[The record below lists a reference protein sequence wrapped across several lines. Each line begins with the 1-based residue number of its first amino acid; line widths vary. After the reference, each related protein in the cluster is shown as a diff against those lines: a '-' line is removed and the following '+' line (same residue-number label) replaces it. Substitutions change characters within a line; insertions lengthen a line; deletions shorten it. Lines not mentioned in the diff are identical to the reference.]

1 MITDPIVDWLLTEAP
16 ALPSCRHVL
25 QGLIDRLNAEGL
37 QLHRAVL
44 GVGVLHPEL
53 MAKTYTWERGGRYVT
68 EPEIHHGI
76 ETTDQYLDSPFRPIN
91 EGEPFVRH
99 RLTGPDAQITY
110 PVLEEQRDAG
120 STDYIAIGLPRS
132 DGNV

>member
-1 MITDPIVDWLLTEAP
+1 MITDPIDDWRLTEAP
-16 ALPSCRHVL
+16 ALASCRHVL

-37 QLHRAVL
+37 QLHRAVF

-53 MAKTYTWERGGRYVT
+53 MAKAFTWERGGRYVIET
-68 EPEIHHGI
+68 EIHHDI
-76 ETTDQYLDSPFRPIN
+76 ETTDQYLEGPFRPIN
-91 EGEPFVRH
+91 EGESFVRH
-99 RLTGPDAQITY
+99 LLNGPGAQITY

-120 STDYIAIGLPRS
+120 PTDYIAIGLPRS

>member
-1 MITDPIVDWLLTEAP
+1 
-16 ALPSCRHVL
+16 VL
-25 QGLIDRLNAEGL
+25 QGLKDRLNAEGL

-44 GVGVLHPEL
+44 GVGVLHPGL

-68 EPEIHHGI
+68 EPKIHHGI
-76 ETTDQYLDSPFRPIN
+76 ETTDQYLESPFRPIN

-99 RLTGPDAQITY
+99 RLNGPGAQITY
-110 PVLEEQRDAG
+110 PVLEEQHDAG